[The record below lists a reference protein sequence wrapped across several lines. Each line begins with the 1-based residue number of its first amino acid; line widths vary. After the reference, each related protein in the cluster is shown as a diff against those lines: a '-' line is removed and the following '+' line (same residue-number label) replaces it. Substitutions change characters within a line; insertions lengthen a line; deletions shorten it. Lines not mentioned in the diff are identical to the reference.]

1 MKERDELSEIDTGLG
16 KEVKRISR
24 ENVYLCYQCKIC
36 SSGCPTSYL
45 MDFPP
50 HRLVR
55 AMQLGESALVLNSN
69 SLWYCAQCHT
79 CTARCPFDID
89 IAKVIRTLR
98 LRLAKEKKFTN
109 KKTLYHSLLE
119 NLFLNQVTKLG
130 RIFELGLMI
139 QFKLKTFQLFSD
151 LILGAKMF
159 GKGKMPFF
167 PTKAKDLNKI
177 KKMYKKAIE
186 IEGI

>member
-1 MKERDELSEIDTGLG
+1 MKDRDEFSEIDTGLG

-55 AMQLGESALVLNSN
+55 AMQLGESDLMLNSN

-89 IAKVIRTLR
+89 IAKVIRALR
-98 LRLAKEKKFTN
+98 LRVIRKRKFTDE
-109 KKTLYHSLLE
+109 KTIYHPLLG
-119 NLFLNQVTKLG
+119 NLFLSQVIRFG
-130 RIFELGLMI
+130 RIFDLGLVI

-151 LILGAKMF
+151 LILGAKMLW
-159 GKGKMPFF
+159 KGKLPLS
-167 PTKAKDLNKI
+167 PTKVKDLDKI
-177 KKMYKKAIE
+177 KKLYKKAVE
-186 IEGI
+186 IEEN